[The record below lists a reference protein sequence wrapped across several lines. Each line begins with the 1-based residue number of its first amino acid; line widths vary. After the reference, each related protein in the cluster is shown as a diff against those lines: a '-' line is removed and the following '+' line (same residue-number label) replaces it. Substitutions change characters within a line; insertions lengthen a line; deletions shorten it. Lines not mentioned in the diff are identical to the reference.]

1 MLPWKKNIATC
12 VTTPQDLL
20 LLLGRDLRWR
30 ENRSLRGYQL
40 FNVVQALDKLD
51 ATITFC
57 DS

>member
-30 ENRSLRGYQL
+30 ENRSLRGL
-40 FNVVQALDKLD
+40 SAINVVQALNKLG
-51 ATITFC
+51 ATFTFGY
-57 DS
+57 